1 MRGAHGDTGGGG
13 VMDIRDLRCFGAVAE
28 TLSMSRAARE
38 ARVAQPALSRR
49 IRALESE
56 LGVALLSRHP
66 KGVRLTPAGA
76 AFADGSRQLLRDL
89 AGALDRAD
97 TTAAG
102 QRGRVVMAATRPA
115 VARGFPTEV
124 QEAPRRPPRSDCR
137 RARLGAAGRVGCG
150 CRWAGGRGRVHGEPV
165 AAGTRRRAAL
175 GR

>member
-13 VMDIRDLRCFGAVAE
+13 LMDIRDLRCFGAVAE

-102 QRGRVVMAATRPA
+102 QRGHPSR
-115 VARGFPTEV
+115 
-124 QEAPRRPPRSDCR
+124 R
-137 RARLGAAGRVGCG
+137 RARVS
-150 CRWAGGRGRVHGEPV
+150 H
-165 AAGTRRRAAL
+165 
-175 GR
+175 